1 MEKNRPTV
9 YQANPLIEGRKPMNA
24 LEMRLFLL
32 ALQNVNP
39 HISEND
45 KYYDRG
51 FKELHL
57 TPSKVKE
64 IFGHGEYLH
73 RLKEV
78 CRKLIQRSVVVEEN
92 GSRFT
97 MRCSAGF
104 AISRAMGC
112 GSSSMTICGL

>member
-1 MEKNRPTV
+1 MEQSRPTV

-39 HISEND
+39 HISQND

-57 TPSKVKE
+57 TPNKVKE

-73 RLKEV
+73 RLK
-78 CRKLIQRSVVVEEN
+78 
-92 GSRFT
+92 
-97 MRCSAGF
+97 
-104 AISRAMGC
+104 
-112 GSSSMTICGL
+112 